1 MNSGASVTV
10 GVAITVPDPWGEQ
23 LQEQRAGFG
32 DALAWTIP
40 THITLLPPTQVPAGR
55 LGVVDEHLRESTIRF
70 RVFDAVLR
78 GTATFRPVSQT
89 SFMVV
94 AGGGSACERL
104 AEQVRS
110 GPLRRS
116 LTFPYHPHVTIAVDL
131 SDEQH
136 DRAEEQL
143 AEFHLD
149 FPVTQ
154 IERYELAEHGVW
166 ESVAAFPLLAVDV

>member
-1 MNSGASVTV
+1 MKNGASVTV

-55 LGVVDEHLRESTIRF
+55 ITVVDEHLRESAIG
-70 RVFDAVLR
+70 VPSFDAVLR
-78 GTATFRPVSQT
+78 GSATFRPVSQT
-89 SFMVV
+89 SFLVV

-104 AEQVRS
+104 AEQVRT

-116 LTFPYHPHVTIAVDL
+116 LTFPYHPHVTVAVDL

-136 DRAEEQL
+136 DRAEQQL
-143 AEFHLD
+143 AGFRLD
-149 FPVTQ
+149 FAVTQ

-166 ESVAAFPLLAVDV
+166 ESVATFPLLAAHV